1 MIGARSLLFLVAGAL
16 TAAGSAAT
24 PRHAPGHH
32 RAAPV
37 DWTRTV
43 TATPDGGFRMG
54 NPKAKVALVEY
65 SSFTCPHCA
74 AFSGEAIPTIRDS
87 FVRSG
92 KLSFEMRPAVRDRAD
107 YVAALIA
114 RCAGPARY
122 FVTAEAI
129 FAAQGDWETRAID
142 YDSNHPAALSGNE
155 EVSAIGGLAGG
166 AGLDTIAK
174 AHGAT
179 SASLAH
185 CFGDAGA
192 KAMIQRTTDDA
203 WGTRKIGGTP
213 TFYINETRQ
222 ESVYTWRD
230 LEPKLRDAV
239 KG

>member
-1 MIGARSLLFLVAGAL
+1 MIGVRSFLFLAAGAM
-16 TAAGSAAT
+16 TASAFAAP
-24 PRHAPGHH
+24 PRHAAHH
-32 RAAPV
+32 HMVAV

-43 TATPDGGFRMG
+43 TATSDGGFRMG
-54 NPKAKVALVEY
+54 NPKAKVTLVEY

-74 AFSGEAIPTIRDS
+74 AFAGEAIPTIRDS

-92 KLSFEMRPAVRDRAD
+92 KLSFEVRPAVRDRAD

-114 RCAGPARY
+114 RCAGPTRFFA
-122 FVTAEAI
+122 TAEAI

-142 YDSNHPAALSGNE
+142 YDSNHPAALSGKDE
-155 EVSAIGGLAGG
+155 IAAIGGLASG

-179 SASLAH
+179 PASLIR
-185 CFGDAGA
+185 CYGDAGV
-192 KAMIQRTTDDA
+192 KTVIQKTTDDA

-213 TFYINETRQ
+213 TFYINDIKQ
-222 ESVYTWRD
+222 DSVYTWKD